1 VAHTDPTT
9 EPAALEAALHYA
21 SLGLRVI
28 PIAPGKKHPPV
39 PEWQKA
45 ATCDPAIIEAW
56 WTGLYRGHGVGIA
69 TGPGSGVWVLDV
81 DTAGAKVGAAS
92 LAELEA
98 SYGPLPATVE
108 SITGTGGRH
117 LFFTADPAHPVRNN
131 QSGKAGVDLD
141 VRGDGGQVVAAPT
154 LHPDTHVP
162 YRWRPGRGFG
172 EIAVA
177 PAPPW
182 LYGVLEREDDPPPA
196 APARPNLGV
205 TTPEDDSP
213 AAAFNASTTW
223 DQLLTRDGW
232 TLARTLGSGEQRW
245 VRPGKSARDGI
256 SATVGHGR
264 RDVLKVFT
272 SSVPELRADEAYSR
286 FGYEAAVRYHG
297 DRSAFAAHLRRQMNE
312 AAGIGQRDLSDLT
325 DMSWLGDTVTTPA
338 LEAVEPVEG
347 GGWPLPVSLEPAI
360 THGVPFPVEALPPW
374 IARQVLAVADS
385 FQVPVDL
392 PAMFA
397 LGVLSTVVMG
407 HVKVRVTGTDWTE
420 HANLYLTAALPPGA
434 GKTPAFKA
442 MARCVTDLE
451 AELISEAQQ
460 TIREATI
467 KRAVLEKQA
476 KTAFDAAAMKSGS
489 MDQAIQAQAEF
500 EALEIPCPPRLLADD
515 ATPES
520 LAVVMAEHGG
530 RMALLS
536 DEGDIFDIMAGQYS
550 GAGKSTNLSPYLKGH
565 SAGSIK
571 QDRIGR
577 ARVSI
582 PEALL
587 TVCVAT
593 QPRVLAKLGEN
604 PELAGRG
611 LSSRFMYCVPASNV
625 GFRDRYAVLNERDS
639 DAQLAYD
646 DAVKDLG
653 RNSRRYTFPVTLN
666 LSIEARDLFL
676 AWDQEL
682 EGELRAGAS
691 LSSVAEWAMK
701 LRSSVLRLAA
711 LLHTADGATG
721 DISVAT
727 MRRSLAVAS
736 YWTDHA
742 LRVHTTW
749 GAEADSVM
757 RRARQIIEWATK
769 AGEEREA
776 FTVREAYIECRNRDN
791 TVKVDAAVESIERL
805 IDLGWVRAEGDLAT
819 GRGRKSP
826 TVTLHPQAA
835 ELHAHNAQPGE
846 NVSAGPECAR
856 HARCALIERYAF
868 SSSLSTGGVDGDFS
882 SLLTRNAHDAQ
893 LAEQPDPPSPPQ
905 PVVETEP
912 VAEDPTA
919 VPTAMTH
926 DDWVA
931 SAESGAVLIHADNLV
946 DDDLADDDEG
956 YRLWD

>member
-1 VAHTDPTT
+1 MAHIDTPQPQDTLSVALRY
-9 EPAALEAALHYA
+9 AA
-21 SLGLRVI
+21 LGLRVI
-28 PIAPGKKHPPV
+28 PIAPGRKHPPV

-45 ATCDPAIIEAW
+45 ATCDPQIITAW
-56 WTGLYRGHGVGIA
+56 WTGLYRDHGVGIA

-92 LAELEA
+92 LHELEQLYA
-98 SYGPLPATVE
+98 PLPATVE

-117 LFFTADPAHPVRNN
+117 LFFAWDPAHPVRNN
-131 QSGKAGVDLD
+131 QSGKAGIDLD

-154 LHPDTHVP
+154 IHPSTSLP
-162 YRWRPGRGFG
+162 YQWRPGCAFG

-177 PAPPW
+177 PAPGW
-182 LYGVLEREDDPPPA
+182 LYGVLEREDPPPI
-196 APARPNLGV
+196 APARAAVGP
-205 TTPEDDSP
+205 TTTEDDSP

-232 TLARTLGSGEQRW
+232 SLARTMGSGEQRW

-256 SATVGHGR
+256 SATVGHGG

-286 FGYEAAVRYHG
+286 FGYEAAVRHHG
-297 DRSAFAAHLRRQMNE
+297 DRSAFATHLRRQMNE
-312 AAGIGQRDLSDLT
+312 AAGVGRQDLPDLT
-325 DMSWLGDTVTTPA
+325 DMSWLGDTITTPA
-338 LEAVEPVEG
+338 LEAVEPAGE

-451 AELISEAQQ
+451 VELISDAQQ

-467 KRAVLEKQA
+467 RRAVLEKQA

-489 MDQAIQAQAEF
+489 MDQAISAQADF

-625 GFRDRYAVLNERDS
+625 GFRDRYAVLNERDA
-639 DAQLAYD
+639 DAQLTYD
-646 DAVKDLG
+646 DAIKDLG

-676 AWDQEL
+676 EWDQEL

-711 LLHTADGATG
+711 LLHTADGAKG
-721 DISVAT
+721 DINVST
-727 MRRSLAVAS
+727 MRRSLAIAS

-742 LRVHTTW
+742 LRVHATW

-769 AGEEREA
+769 AGDEREA

-805 IDLGWVRAEGDLAT
+805 IDLGWVRAEGDLTT

-846 NVSAGPECAR
+846 NVSAGQKCAR

-868 SSSLSTGGVDGDFS
+868 SSSLSTGEGDRDFS

-893 LAEQPDPPSPPQ
+893 LAEQPDPAPSPHA
-905 PVVETEP
+905 
-912 VAEDPTA
+912 VAEAEPIAEELADAPR
-919 VPTAMTH
+919 AMTH

-931 SAESGAVLIHADNLV
+931 SAESGGSVVSATDLV
-946 DDDLADDDEG
+946 DDDPADEE